1 MIDKSIFAL
10 PGIKGILGLLAVLAA
25 LQACA
30 VLGQAWALAS
40 ALTDLWLG
48 GQVVAQLPL
57 VAVFFVCFVGR
68 QGVLTAQSALLDRYA
83 AAQADTLRQKLL
95 RKIFATN
102 AGLVR
107 THGTGSVTAAVLEGV
122 DQVETY
128 FKLILPKIIGIAVI
142 PLILLVAAV
151 ALDWVSGLIM
161 FVAFPFIILYMI
173 IMGHTAKEKAS
184 RQHRTFQIM
193 SNHFIDTLRGIDT
206 LKLFGISKRY
216 GTSIFEV
223 SERFREATMKTL
235 KVANLSSLVLDLFA
249 TLSVAAVAFM
259 LGMRLIDG
267 SVVLF
272 PALALL
278 VIAPE
283 YFRPIREFAADYHAS
298 LDGKNALIS
307 LQALIATADD
317 APDERPLRPWSEN
330 ASLAL
335 DHVTFSYPDF
345 TALDGITLEARGFQ
359 KVGIIGASGSGKS
372 TLVNLLGGFCAP
384 DAGRV
389 LINGEDVGSLR
400 LTEWQRQVVYIPQD
414 PYLFHA
420 SLRDNLAFYT
430 PDASDEDIAH
440 AVETVGLQALVDEL
454 PEGLDTRIGEGA
466 RPLSGG
472 QAQRIALARALLDRS
487 RRVLLFDEPTAHL
500 DIETEQELK
509 ERMLPLMEGRL
520 VFFATHRLHWIDN
533 MDLVVVMEN
542 GRVAE
547 YGTPEE
553 LRASQGAFARLAARL
568 EGGAA

>member
-48 GQVVAQLPL
+48 GQVVTQLPL

-83 AAQADTLRQKLL
+83 AAQADTLRQELL
-95 RKIFATN
+95 HKIFATN

-278 VIAPE
+278 VITPE

-317 APDERPLRPWSEN
+317 APDERPIRPWNEN
-330 ASLAL
+330 ASLTL

-345 TALDGITLEARGFQ
+345 TALGGITLEARGFQ

-384 DAGRV
+384 DAGSVR
-389 LINGEDVGSLR
+389 INGEDVGSLR
-400 LTEWQRQVVYIPQD
+400 LTAWQHQVVYIPQD

-420 SLRDNLAFYT
+420 SLRDNLSFYT

-542 GRVAE
+542 GCVAE
-547 YGTPEE
+547 CGTPKE

>member
-30 VLGQAWALAS
+30 VLGQSWALAS

-57 VAVFFVCFVGR
+57 VAIFFVCFVGR

-83 AAQADTLRQKLL
+83 AAQADTLRQELL

-128 FKLILPKIIGIAVI
+128 FKLILPKIIGIGVI

-307 LQALIATADD
+307 LQALIATADN
-317 APDERPLRPWSEN
+317 APDERPVRPWSED

-335 DHVTFSYPDF
+335 DSVTFSYPDF
-345 TALDGITLEARGFQ
+345 TALDGITLEAHGFQ

-384 DAGRV
+384 DEGRV

-400 LTEWQRQVVYIPQD
+400 LTAWQRQVVYIPQD

-454 PEGLDTRIGEGA
+454 PEGLNTRIGEGA

-547 YGTPEE
+547 CGTPEE